1 MSNTSG
7 ANVVSQMLQF
17 YGLREHPFGV
27 SPDPRFLYPSFQHRE
42 AMASLI
48 FGIESQVGFAALI
61 AEPGSGKT
69 TLLFDLLSRYRD
81 RAHTGFVYNTV
92 CSGLELLRQVILEL
106 EVPGTEDVTDP
117 VRLHHLF
124 TAFVASHM
132 ASKPVIIIID
142 EAQNLENS
150 ALETLRLLSNFEA
163 ADRKLLH
170 IILAGQPQLADK
182 LRHPSLTQLLQRITM
197 VSQLQR
203 INRDQ
208 IVECIGFRLR
218 VAGHQGGELFSDQ
231 AMSLITSAS
240 GGVPREINRICMN
253 AMQLGYVL
261 KEQTIGVA
269 IIEEV
274 LSDLTLAKW
283 APMPEAELS
292 GHGAYIPH
300 SPSGVF
306 RVGGQSGGR
315 PGQPADPW
323 AARVQE
329 YARGHQLPAVNDDV
343 DPLLY
348 LRDQPNLRYTQP
360 MAENIRPL
368 PQIDDVDPLRPST
381 DNGVRRAL
389 LDAAVR
395 RRRAAELRLMGL
407 QREEVGAPPAKSA
420 VYPYKFAM
428 GIMPNPAPS
437 EEEASTP
444 NGGQRASGPTGLVA
458 DAAAR
463 LEAARQKEREKR
475 ESKEK
480 KTG

>member
-1 MSNTSG
+1 MSNASG
-7 ANVVSQMLQF
+7 ANVVSQMLEF

-27 SPDPRFLYPSFQHRE
+27 SPDPRFLYPSAQHRE

-69 TLLFDLLSRYRD
+69 TLLFDLLARYRE
-81 RAHTGFVYNTV
+81 RAHTAFVYNTV
-92 CSGLELLRQVILEL
+92 CSGMELLRQVILEL
-106 EVPGTEDVTDP
+106 EVPGTEQETDP

-124 TAFVASHM
+124 TAFVASRM

-182 LRHPSLTQLLQRITM
+182 LRHPSLTQLLQRIAM

-203 INRDQ
+203 FNREQ
-208 IVECIGFRLR
+208 IAECIAFRLR
-218 VAGHQGGELFSDQ
+218 VAGHQGGELFSEQ
-231 AMSLITSAS
+231 AMSLITAAS
-240 GGVPREINRICMN
+240 GGVPREINRIGMN

-261 KEQTIGVA
+261 KEKTIGVA
-269 IIEEV
+269 VVEEV
-274 LSDLTLAKW
+274 LSDLTLARW
-283 APMPEAELS
+283 APMPEALPS
-292 GHGAYIPH
+292 APDAQPPY
-300 SPSGVF
+300 SASGVF
-306 RVGGQSGGR
+306 RVGGQSGVR
-315 PGQPADPW
+315 PRPPADPW

-329 YARGHQLPAVNDDV
+329 YARSHQLQPSNDDV
-343 DPLLY
+343 DPLLH
-348 LRDQPNLRYTQP
+348 LRNQPSLRYAQP
-360 MAENIRPL
+360 MAENIGPMA
-368 PQIDDVDPLRPST
+368 PSDDADPLRPGN
-381 DNGVRRAL
+381 DGGVRRAL

-407 QREEVGAPPAKSA
+407 QREEGAAPADGPA
-420 VYPYKFAM
+420 AYPYKFAM
-428 GIMPNPAPS
+428 GCMPNPSPAERS
-437 EEEASTP
+437 STP
-444 NGGQRASGPTGLVA
+444 DDDERLRSRSGVVA
-458 DAAAR
+458 EAAER
-463 LEAARQKEREKR
+463 LEAARQEEREKR
-475 ESKEK
+475 ESKDK